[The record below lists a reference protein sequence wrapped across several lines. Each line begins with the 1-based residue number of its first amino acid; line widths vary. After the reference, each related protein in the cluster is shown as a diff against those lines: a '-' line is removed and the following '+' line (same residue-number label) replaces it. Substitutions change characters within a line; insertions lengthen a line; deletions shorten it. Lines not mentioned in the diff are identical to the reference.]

1 MSGGIQREGYAL
13 MSIVDPS
20 IIAFLQN
27 YRQAQKG
34 KNCKVPECIG
44 SLLVDSLKR
53 TSLLS
58 PIREPEMVC
67 G

>member
-1 MSGGIQREGYAL
+1 MGIIDPN
-13 MSIVDPS
+13 IV
-20 IIAFLQN
+20 AFLQN

-34 KNCKVPECIG
+34 GNCKVPECIG

-53 TSLLS
+53 TLLLS
-58 PIREPEMVC
+58 PIREPGIAC